1 MSPDLVLLGAAAG
14 FTIYLGL
21 PLALVKRAGL
31 RTRGF
36 LNALSVGILVFLLV
50 EIVGKSLETVEHGV
64 VAAVRGTAPRGE
76 FIHAALF
83 FLGFGVGLLAMVI
96 FESRFLPKA
105 RDPKMTPE
113 SARSLALMIAT
124 GIGIHNFSEGLAI
137 GQLWAAGAIS
147 LALTLVIGFGLHNAT
162 EGFGI
167 AGPLSGQ
174 KPSIAFLGLLGL
186 IGGGPTL
193 VGSILGS
200 LWVSRTVETFVLA
213 LAGGA
218 ILYIVGELLH
228 IGRRQGL
235 HGLVM
240 GGLITGFFLAYG
252 TELYIQVVAGG
263 EFGEEGIVYAW
274 PKNPPDVANGKR
286 LFERNCSPCHGLSG
300 DGNGP
305 EAQKQR
311 IHPQNF
317 TDRRWAAG
325 ETDADW
331 FDIVSFGRPNTPM
344 EAWHDRLTE
353 RERWD
358 IIAYI
363 RHFTYKP
370 DRSPPLDAG
379 ASAP

>member
-1 MSPDLVLLGAAAG
+1 MNPELVLLGAIAG

-21 PLALVKRAGL
+21 PLALVQRAGL
-31 RTRGF
+31 RLRGF

-50 EIVGKSLETVEHGV
+50 EIVGKSLETVERGV

-76 FIHAALF
+76 LIHAALF
-83 FLGFGVGLLAMVI
+83 FIGFGIGLLAMVV
-96 FESRFLPKA
+96 FESRFLPKV

-113 SARSLALMIAT
+113 AARNLALMIAV

-137 GQLWAAGAIS
+137 GQLWAAGSIT
-147 LALTLVIGFGLHNAT
+147 LALTLVVGFGLHNAT

-174 KPSIAFLGLLGL
+174 KPSIRYLGLLGL

-200 LWVSRTVETFVLA
+200 LWVSRPAETFVLA

-240 GGLITGFFLAYG
+240 AGLFTGFFLAYG
-252 TELYIQVVAGG
+252 TELYIQVAAGG
-263 EFGEEGIVYAW
+263 ELYEEGVVYSYA
-274 PKNPPDVANGKR
+274 KQPPDVASGKR
-286 LFERNCSPCHGLSG
+286 LFDKNCSPCHGFAG
-300 DGNGP
+300 DGHGP
-305 EAQKQR
+305 EAQKKR
-311 IHPQNF
+311 IHPKNF
-317 TDRRWAAG
+317 TDRQWAAG

-331 FDIVSFGRPNTPM
+331 FDVVSFGRPNTPM
-344 EAWHDRLTE
+344 KGWHDRLTE

-358 IIAYI
+358 IVSYVRQFAYQNGALSPLQAK
-363 RHFTYKP
+363 KP
-370 DRSPPLDAG
+370 
-379 ASAP
+379 AP

>member
-1 MSPDLVLLGAAAG
+1 MSLDLVLLGAAAG

-21 PLALVKRAGL
+21 PLALVKRAGPRL
-31 RTRGF
+31 RGF

-64 VAAVRGTAPRGE
+64 VAVVRGIAPRGE
-76 FIHAALF
+76 LIHAALF
-83 FLGFGVGLLAMVI
+83 FLGFGVGLFAMVI
-96 FESRFLPKA
+96 FEARFLPQA
-105 RDPKMTPE
+105 RDPKQTPE
-113 SARSLALMIAT
+113 AARNLALMIAT

-174 KPSIAFLGLLGL
+174 RPSVAYLGLLGL

-193 VGSILGS
+193 VGTIVGS
-200 LWVSRTVETFVLA
+200 LWVSRAVETFVLA

-235 HGLVM
+235 HGIVMAGLV
-240 GGLITGFFLAYG
+240 TGFFLAYG
-252 TELYIQVVAGG
+252 TELYIQVAAGG
-263 EFGEEGIVYAW
+263 EMGEEGVVYAW
-274 PKNPPDVANGKR
+274 PKQPPDVANGKL
-286 LFERNCSPCHGLSG
+286 LFEKNCSPCHGMAG

-305 EAQKQR
+305 EAQKRR
-311 IHPQNF
+311 IHPRNF
-317 TDRRWAAG
+317 TDRQWAAG

-331 FDIVSFGRPNTPM
+331 FDIVSFGKPNTLM
-344 EAWHDRLTE
+344 KGWHGRLTDQ
-353 RERWD
+353 ERWD
-358 IIAYI
+358 IIAYV
-363 RHFTYKP
+363 RHFTYKR
-370 DRSPPLDAG
+370 DETAG
-379 ASAP
+379 AGY